1 LKEIVIG
8 SSVFDRDPHYDPR
21 LDPIVRVEARRLRT
35 KLEAYYEAEGRDDAL
50 VIELPRGSY
59 VPVFRERC
67 EIALRPARPP
77 LEDFESIA
85 ILPFRNLHEEHDGA
99 YFADGLAE
107 ELIHALTRIPRLRV
121 MAWNTASQSGDQDVG
136 VESIRRNPNV
146 AYILRGSLRKTG
158 SRLRIAAQL
167 MQTAT
172 GHYLWSEIWERRM
185 RDVFAIQEQ
194 IANAIANSLTAQILK
209 PNSRAAQPVG
219 ADA

>member
-1 LKEIVIG
+1 
-8 SSVFDRDPHYDPR
+8 
-21 LDPIVRVEARRLRT
+21 
-35 KLEAYYEAEGRDDAL
+35 
-50 VIELPRGSY
+50 
-59 VPVFRERC
+59 
-67 EIALRPARPP
+67 
-77 LEDFESIA
+77 
-85 ILPFRNLHEEHDGA
+85 
-99 YFADGLAE
+99 
-107 ELIHALTRIPRLRV
+107 
-121 MAWNTASQSGDQDVG
+121 
-136 VESIRRNPNV
+136 V